1 MMKGKGFYNIVVE
14 HTYHDGEIIFEE
26 GKSGDWVC
34 VVLSG
39 SVEISKI
46 INGRKFIF
54 GILKP
59 REIFGE
65 LALIGAVKRTAT
77 VRTIGETTIGI
88 IDRAFLDYELNK
100 MSSDFRA
107 ILLSVV
113 HRYINM
119 MDRIQEFS
127 PRKHDRVMK
136 RLTVRYKDRQTLIA
150 AVTSNLSAGGV
161 FIRTDNPLNAGE
173 RFLIELYLKELG
185 ETLEIPCQVKW
196 TREKTSD
203 SRGEPPG
210 MGVEF
215 SELSQKNAQLLKRYL
230 KPRMKYN

>member
-14 HTYHDGEIIFEE
+14 QTYHDGEIIFEE

-34 VVLSG
+34 VVISG
-39 SVEISKI
+39 SVEVSKI

-54 GILKP
+54 GILKS

-77 VRTIGETTIGI
+77 VRAIGETTIGI

-113 HRYINM
+113 HRYIHM
-119 MDRIQEFS
+119 MDRIKDFS
-127 PRKHDRVMK
+127 SRKHDRVMK
-136 RLTVRYKDRQTLIA
+136 RLTVKYKDHQTLVA

-161 FIRTDNPLNAGE
+161 FIRTENPLSVGE
-173 RFLIELYLKELG
+173 RFLIALDLEDLG

-196 TREKTSD
+196 TREKASD
-203 SRGEPPG
+203 ITNEPPG

-230 KPRMKYN
+230 KPRMK